1 MTSVPPPPFRHPG
14 SPPWRPEL
22 PEGVTASAPL
32 PPAQPPEPA
41 PRDGL
46 AAVPAWAPLAAMFS
60 AFVVATLAFVVI
72 GAGIE
77 AGGGTVTADG
87 PPGLVISATLVQDV
101 ALIVAALLFA
111 SFWARGVTPAAF
123 GLRFTRFW
131 PAVGWMAATFAVFW
145 ILTLI
150 YLLIV
155 GEPEEQELTRD
166 LKDEESLAA
175 LIGYGA
181 LLAVAAPLAEEF
193 FFRGFMFGVLRE
205 RIGPLWG
212 AVVTATIF
220 GLVHVIGSPIKT
232 VVVLVIL
239 GFGLCFLVWRT
250 GSLLP
255 CIALHAIN
263 NSISFGATKSLPPLA
278 FLAVVVGCT
287 ALCVGVASIF
297 VRRSQPAAVSTA

>member
-22 PEGVTASAPL
+22 PEGVTASD
-32 PPAQPPEPA
+32 PPPPQIPEP
-41 PRDGL
+41 PPGDSL
-46 AAVPAWAPLAAMFS
+46 AAVPGWAPLAAMVA
-60 AFVVATLAFVVI
+60 AFVVATIAFVVI

-77 AGGGTVTADG
+77 AGGGTVTTDG

-101 ALIVAALLFA
+101 GLIVAALLFA
-111 SFWARGVTPAAF
+111 SLWARGVTPAAF
-123 GLRFTRFW
+123 GLRTTRFW

-166 LKDEESLAA
+166 LKDEESLTA

-205 RIGPLWG
+205 RMGPLWG
-212 AVVTATIF
+212 AVVTATVF
-220 GLVHVIGSPIKT
+220 GLVHAVGSPLKT
-232 VVVLVIL
+232 IVVLMIL
-239 GFGLCFLVWRT
+239 GLGLCFLIWRT

-278 FLAVVVGCT
+278 FLAMVVGCT
-287 ALCVGVASIF
+287 ALCVGIASIF
-297 VRRSQPAAVSTA
+297 VRRAQPAGATV